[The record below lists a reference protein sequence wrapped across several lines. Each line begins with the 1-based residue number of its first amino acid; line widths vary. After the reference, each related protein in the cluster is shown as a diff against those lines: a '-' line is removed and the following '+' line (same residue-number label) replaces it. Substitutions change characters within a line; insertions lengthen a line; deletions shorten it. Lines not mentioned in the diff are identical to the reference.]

1 MSDQYV
7 EAAKSNMGALERLLK
22 GLPGIRGYV
31 DKELRRDAD
40 KRLRMLIANQ
50 LDEQKQALLN
60 VQKTLLKNGGLTWLD
75 DVDEAIRKLQ
85 ILVDRVKTA
94 SYGYAGLFDA
104 VRIQEEQ
111 LDALHKFD
119 VALAGRVIAVE
130 EGVKALASAV
140 TSKENI
146 QTTIDQVTS
155 IITELNTM
163 FGKRNEA
170 IIDPALLTDATYVP
184 NIDLP
189 TDTQSQ

>member
-50 LDEQKQALLN
+50 LDEQKQALLDI
-60 VQKTLLKNGGLTWLD
+60 QKTLLKNGGLTWLD

-119 VALAGRVIAVE
+119 VALAGRIVAVE
-130 EGVKALASAV
+130 NAVKAVATAV

-146 QTTIDQVTS
+146 QTSIDQVTS
-155 IITELNTM
+155 VIAELNTM

-170 IIDPALLTDATYVP
+170 IIDPALLTDATFVP

-189 TDTQSQ
+189 PDTQDQ

>member
-1 MSDQYV
+1 MSEQYI
-7 EAAKSNMGALERLLK
+7 EAAKSNMGALERLIK

-40 KRLRMLIANQ
+40 KRLRMLIAGQ
-50 LDEQKQALLN
+50 LEEQKQALLSI
-60 VQKTLLKNGGLTWLD
+60 QKTLLKNGGLTWLD

-111 LDALHKFD
+111 LGALHKFD
-119 VALAGRVIAVE
+119 IALAGRIVAVE
-130 EGVKALASAV
+130 EAVKAVAAAV

-146 QTTIDQVTS
+146 QASIDQVTS
-155 IITELNTM
+155 VIAELNTM

-170 IIDPALLTDATYVP
+170 IIDPALLTDAAYVP

-189 TDTQSQ
+189 ADTQDQ